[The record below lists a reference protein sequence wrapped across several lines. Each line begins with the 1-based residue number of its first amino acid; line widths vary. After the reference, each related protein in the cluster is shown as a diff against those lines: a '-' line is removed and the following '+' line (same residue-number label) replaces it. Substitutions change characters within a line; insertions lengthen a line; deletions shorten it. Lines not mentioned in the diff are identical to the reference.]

1 VTVKGLTLR
10 LVRGS
15 RVRLSGQPSSAPSS
29 AASDDL
35 ADLVRRCRAGDD
47 DRAVRT
53 LLIALGPPMLQVIRR
68 VLGARHPDV
77 EDALQEATVA
87 LVRALPGFRGDCSTR
102 TFGRRIAACAAIDVR
117 RRDNRAPARVGLE
130 ADADAEAHVGVRK
143 GGAGQLGVEVEDPR
157 AADWAL
163 AARRR
168 ELVRR
173 LLDELPEPQAE
184 ALVLHCAA
192 GLTVDELARSSGV
205 PVETARSR
213 LRLAKAALRLRV
225 ASDPAA
231 IDLLEEA
238 P

>member
-1 VTVKGLTLR
+1 MKGLKLR
-10 LVRGS
+10 LVRGIQ
-15 RVRLSGQPSSAPSS
+15 VRPAGQPP
-29 AASDDL
+29 AAGSDDL
-35 ADLVRRCRAGDD
+35 ADLVRQCRAGDD

-53 LLIALGPPMLQVIRR
+53 LLIALGPPMLHVIRR

-87 LVRALPGFRGDCSTR
+87 LIRALPAFRGDCSTR

-117 RRDNRAPARVGLE
+117 RRYNRAPARVGGPNVDFDVDI
-130 ADADAEAHVGVRK
+130 DARPGTAAEPDVG
-143 GGAGQLGVEVEDPR
+143 VEDPR
-157 AADWAL
+157 GVDWAL

-192 GLTVDELARSSGV
+192 GMTVDELARASGV
-205 PVETARSR
+205 PLETARSR

-231 IDLLEEA
+231 SDLLEEA